1 MFLSVAIKFLLA
13 DVTTVISVWMTK
25 LLPESYVCCDIFRHL
40 NASAVLECNYIALFL
55 RLHKQCCVLF
65 QQGGPC
71 ELEVTGQNGLVVV
84 NETRIIPGAKVP
96 LRGRD
101 EVMFGRGA
109 KHAYV
114 SLLSNFASYKS
125 VSFVCPFFIYLIA
138 DRYFSNCRMSQICQF
153 DLLSCSDP

>member
-25 LLPESYVCCDIFRHL
+25 LLPESYACCDIFRFL
-40 NASAVLECNYIALFL
+40 NASAVLECNYIILFL
-55 RLHKQCCVLF
+55 RLHKQCCFLF

-71 ELEVTGQNGLVVV
+71 ELKVTGQGLVVV
-84 NETRIIPGAKVP
+84 NGTRIIPGAKVP
-96 LRGRD
+96 LRGGD

-114 SLLSNFASYKS
+114 SLLSNFAPCKS

-138 DRYFSNCRMSQICQF
+138 DRSFSNCRMSQICQF
-153 DLLSCSDP
+153 DLLSCIDP